1 MVMESSAGIDKTSW
15 VSGILD
21 KMNLKNGFA
30 KNVTGSTIKGLM
42 VGGGTGTVAGAFKA
56 NVSKDW
62 RDVFGGMFNGIIY
75 GAGAGLVSSLVMEV
89 GYQLQLRNGRTPVN
103 SADMIDAIKSNTGEI
118 VRYCDPSYMNY
129 NYWDSST
136 PTLFKD
142 YMQYFNE
149 FWNSNMP
156 SLQIPNLPSQ
166 STGIK
171 PIVFPY

>member
-1 MVMESSAGIDKTSW
+1 
-15 VSGILD
+15 
-21 KMNLKNGFA
+21 
-30 KNVTGSTIKGLM
+30 M

-62 RDVFGGMFNGIIY
+62 RDVFGGTLNGIIY

-103 SADMIDAIKSNTGEI
+103 SADMIDVIKSNTAEI
-118 VRYCDPSYMNY
+118 VRYCDSSYMDY
-129 NYWDSST
+129 N
-136 PTLFKD
+136 
-142 YMQYFNE
+142 MQYFNE

>member
-1 MVMESSAGIDKTSW
+1 
-15 VSGILD
+15 
-21 KMNLKNGFA
+21 
-30 KNVTGSTIKGLM
+30 M

-103 SADMIDAIKSNTGEI
+103 SADMIDVIKSNTGEI
-118 VRYCDPSYMNY
+118 VRNSAPSYMNY

-136 PTLFKD
+136 PTAIFTNTKFTITINRDKANCISILI
-142 YMQYFNE
+142 
-149 FWNSNMP
+149 
-156 SLQIPNLPSQ
+156 QIIYICKKCL
-166 STGIK
+166 
-171 PIVFPY
+171 